1 MRSIGPGLG
10 PWTPEV
16 KKQRDFYHFTPGAP
30 ICHKECGWYVLEK
43 RIERGYLKPYDAVAD
58 YDAYL
63 CSVFHLDENVFH
75 YVTGL
80 GDDKA
85 GMFPFLR

>member
-1 MRSIGPGLG
+1 MRSIDQDPSF
-10 PWTPEV
+10 WTPAV
-16 KKQRDFYHFTPGAP
+16 KKLRDFYRFTPGAP